1 MERKYY
7 LNPGNCI
14 VCCLTC
20 ICFLILSAAML
31 TTSRYGTVLIFAAT
45 GIFFGGLAVFFGITI
60 SHWAFWNP
68 QIYSRTLYQSPF
80 LERNCRS

>member
-45 GIFFGGLAVFFGITI
+45 GIFSGDWLFSLESLFPLGL
-60 SHWAFWNP
+60 
-68 QIYSRTLYQSPF
+68 
-80 LERNCRS
+80 LESADP